1 MSAASALAAQ
11 RYANGAA
18 LVVGGS
24 GGVGRA
30 ICREL
35 ASAGADVALTY
46 NRNRQSAEE
55 AASEIRAAGRRAL
68 VGCVDMR
75 DAEAV
80 SGFAA
85 RVRAELGGIHTSV
98 YAAGPQL
105 PLRFISKLDA
115 VTFQQTVGSD
125 IFGCYNLVAATLPDL
140 RNCKG
145 ALLAVGTPAVR
156 RTVKSDVLSAAPKAA
171 IDALIR
177 GVAAEEGRYG
187 VRANCIGVGVISD
200 GMFHQL
206 VAEGH
211 FDQNFLDRTIE
222 LVALRRIGTA
232 EEVAAVFAFLASDKA
247 SFVTGQFV
255 MADGGFAI

>member
-1 MSAASALAAQ
+1 MNAFSAR
-11 RYANGAA
+11 RYAKGAA

-35 ASAGADVALTY
+35 ACAGADVALTY
-46 NRNRQSAEE
+46 NRNRQSAED

-68 VGCVDMR
+68 VGSVDMR
-75 DAEAV
+75 DATAM
-80 SGFAA
+80 SDFAA

-105 PLRFISKLDA
+105 PLRFVSGLDA
-115 VTFQQTVGSD
+115 ATFAQTVGSD
-125 IFGCYNLVAATLPDL
+125 IFGCYNLIAATLPDL
-140 RNCKG
+140 RESSG
-145 ALLAVGTPAVR
+145 VFLAVGTPAVR
-156 RTVKSDVLSAAPKAA
+156 RVVKSDVLSAAPKAA
-171 IDALIR
+171 IDALVR
-177 GVAAEEGRYG
+177 NVAAEEGRYG
-187 VRANCIGVGVISD
+187 VRANCVGVGVISD

-211 FDQNFLDRTIE
+211 FDQHFLDKTKE
-222 LVALRRIGTA
+222 VVALRRLGTA
-232 EEVAAVFAFLASDKA
+232 EEVAAVFGFLASDKA